1 MARNKGIVAIG
12 ECGLDYSPAPPNEK
26 DRSKKEQMFLFKKQ
40 IELALKAKLP
50 INVHSRKASS
60 DTLKILNKYA
70 KRGLRGV
77 WHCYSGG
84 KKRISQVD
92 KSAFYFGV
100 DGNLTYDVGLQNV
113 FKQIP
118 IEKILLETDCPFL
131 APEPHR
137 GSHNEPAH
145 IKIIAEYLAKIKG
158 VSFEEIAKI
167 TTETAHKLFKLN

>member
-1 MARNKGIVAIG
+1 
-12 ECGLDYSPAPPNEK
+12 
-26 DRSKKEQMFLFKKQ
+26 
-40 IELALKAKLP
+40 
-50 INVHSRKASS
+50 
-60 DTLKILNKYA
+60 
-70 KRGLRGV
+70 
-77 WHCYSGG
+77 
-84 KKRISQVD
+84 
-92 KSAFYFGV
+92 
-100 DGNLTYDVGLQNV
+100 VGLQNV